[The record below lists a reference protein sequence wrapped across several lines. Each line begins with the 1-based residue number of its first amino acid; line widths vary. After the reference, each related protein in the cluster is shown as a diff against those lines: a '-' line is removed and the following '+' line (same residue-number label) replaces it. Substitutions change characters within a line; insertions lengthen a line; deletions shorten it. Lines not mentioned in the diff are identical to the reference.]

1 MTKQYIE
8 DTFSKHFPGK
18 PITVTSPG
26 RINIIGEH
34 TDYNDGYVLPAA
46 IDKGVSVATGKR
58 NDNLVKLF
66 STQYSEEY
74 ELSIDAIAKSKKSWV
89 NYVIG
94 VVDQLLKRGDL
105 ITGFN
110 MVIHGNV
117 PVGAGLSSSA
127 ALECAVAFALNELF
141 DLKLD
146 KLEMILLTQRA
157 EHEFAGVMCGVM
169 DMFAS
174 VYGKLEHAIKLD
186 CRTLEFEYVPIKIPG
201 YKLLLLNSNVKH
213 NLASSEYN
221 DRREQCEN
229 GVNLIKKHIPSVKT
243 LRDVTEDML
252 EKYVLPIDKLIYK
265 KCNYVVQE
273 NIRLI
278 GACENLKKGD
288 LFGLG
293 SKMFETHAGLS
304 QDYAVSC
311 KELDL
316 LVDIVRNDEAVL
328 GARMM
333 GGGFGGCTLN
343 LVKEDEIERLV
354 NVVGEQYF
362 IQTKLEC
369 SHYVVSVANGT
380 HLVS

>member
-1 MTKQYIE
+1 VTKQYIE